1 MKLFHRVAVLAMA
14 LGLAIA
20 VTPGFARSK
29 QAVRS
34 SSKAARARHRLV
46 IGFVEIGSESDWRK
60 AHTKDVK
67 KEAARR
73 GIELKFSDA
82 QQKQE
87 NEIKAVKS
95 FIVQKVDAIILA
107 PVVQSGW
114 DPVLR
119 EAKRHHI
126 PVILSDRGV
135 KVSDPSL
142 YATLVGPDFVEEGRM
157 AAEWLAR
164 QTGGN
169 CNVVE
174 LQGTIGSA
182 PAVDRKNG
190 FMDAIAKYPGI
201 KVIASQCG
209 DFRRDGGRAVMEALI
224 EREGKNIQAVYAH
237 NDEMAI
243 GAIEALDRA
252 GMEPGKSV
260 IVVSIDAVRA
270 AFDEMVA
277 GKLNASV
284 ECTPLLGAGL
294 LDACEKAIKGE
305 KLPEFIPSKERVF
318 DQSNAKEYISTR
330 TY

>member
-119 EAKRHHI
+119 EAR
-126 PVILSDRGV
+126 D
-135 KVSDPSL
+135 
-142 YATLVGPDFVEEGRM
+142 
-157 AAEWLAR
+157 
-164 QTGGN
+164 
-169 CNVVE
+169 
-174 LQGTIGSA
+174 TI
-182 PAVDRKNG
+182 
-190 FMDAIAKYPGI
+190 F
-201 KVIASQCG
+201 Q
-209 DFRRDGGRAVMEALI
+209 
-224 EREGKNIQAVYAH
+224 
-237 NDEMAI
+237 
-243 GAIEALDRA
+243 
-252 GMEPGKSV
+252 
-260 IVVSIDAVRA
+260 
-270 AFDEMVA
+270 
-277 GKLNASV
+277 
-284 ECTPLLGAGL
+284 
-294 LDACEKAIKGE
+294 
-305 KLPEFIPSKERVF
+305 
-318 DQSNAKEYISTR
+318 
-330 TY
+330 